1 MAVFEGY
8 NMPDELYYHSEH
20 AWARVE
26 DDGNVSVG
34 MNDFFQ
40 EAAGDIVYVDLPFEE
55 DEVAQGETCGKI
67 QSSKWI
73 GKLISPVSGEIIAV
87 NEALDEDSTIINKDP
102 YGEGWI
108 MKITP
113 SNLKE
118 DLANLMQGE
127 KVAEWLRG
135 EIKKGEELKAKGK
148 EGEE

>member
-34 MNDFFQ
+34 MNDFFR
-40 EAAGDIVYVDLPFEE
+40 EAAGDIVYVDLPFEG

>member
-20 AWARVE
+20 AWARIE

-40 EAAGDIVYVDLPFEE
+40 EAAGDIVYVDLPFEG
-55 DEVAQGETCGKI
+55 DEVAQRETCGKI

-135 EIKKGEELKAKGK
+135 EIKKGEELKTKGK